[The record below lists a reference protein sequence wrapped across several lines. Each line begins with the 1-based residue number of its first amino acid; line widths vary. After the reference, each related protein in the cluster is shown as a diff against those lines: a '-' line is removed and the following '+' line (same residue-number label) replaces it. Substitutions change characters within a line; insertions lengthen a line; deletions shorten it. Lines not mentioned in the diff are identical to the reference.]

1 MREIIIR
8 LALAAVACW
17 TLVLQHGLV
26 PMFETTLRHPNVIL
40 ANILGGWTFSPDERL
55 AYFGSATAFGV
66 AIVLW
71 IVTPLLEDFFSY
83 QRRVLVAAGGF
94 ACARGCDCVVFRRGR
109 FALAQSLIR
118 RGAFRSRV
126 GSLSAF
132 GGGVCLSSARRACF

>member
-17 TLVLQHGLV
+17 VLVLQHGLV

-40 ANILGGWTFSPDERL
+40 ANILGGWPFSPDERL

-83 QRRVLVAAGGF
+83 QRGFWTRPVVLLALAVAIVLFFVAGGL
-94 ACARGCDCVVFRRGR
+94 RWRN
-109 FALAQSLIR
+109 L
-118 RGAFRSRV
+118 
-126 GSLSAF
+126 
-132 GGGVCLSSARRACF
+132 